1 MVMRVHKILPLIAV
15 LLSVAACVPPAVQ
28 NVTTTVAADQVSY
41 YPSQSGLVWSYL
53 KPGEPLDTA
62 PYIVRIEGPT
72 SYQSK
77 VLTALRFIGRGQER
91 FYYREFDAT
100 GVKLWGEASPE
111 FYQITYDQP
120 VQEYPS
126 EATLAVGKTWT
137 GSTTAQLVTKEGTRK
152 MRFTYISK
160 VVTREK
166 FKIRDTEYNA
176 FLILRDNR
184 LEYLDL
190 TAAESAKPQ
199 FQPILESQRIRFV
212 PYIGEVETREGLV
225 LVNYNFKAKP
235 Q

>member
-1 MVMRVHKILPLIAV
+1 MRFHKTVFLIGL
-15 LLSVAACVPPAVQ
+15 LLSVAACTPPAVQ
-28 NVTTTVAADQVSY
+28 NVTTTVTSDQVSY

-91 FYYREFDAT
+91 FYYREFDQS
-100 GVKLWGEASPE
+100 GVKLWGEGSPE

-120 VQEYPS
+120 VQEYPP
-126 EATLAVGKTWT
+126 EATLAAGKTWT
-137 GSTTAQLVTKEGTRK
+137 GSTTASLVTKEGTRRV
-152 MRFTYISK
+152 RFTYISK
-160 VVTREK
+160 VVIKEK
-166 FKIRDTEYNA
+166 FKVRDTEYDA

-190 TAAESAKPQ
+190 SAADAAKPQ

-212 PYIGEVETREGLV
+212 PFIGEVETREGLV